1 MNGWIPKNHGG
12 LEPMIFHPQLA
23 SPFPPRGKTASFNK
37 ALVRGSWC
45 FKMHQIIGLDISW
58 GFAWGPFFSRI
69 KMSWNSWPMGA
80 RRKAHLVANNP
91 KNKDGNEKLC
101 KSGESVAVPFSHLI
115 SMKCMWG
122 KFFRPGNGHGCFL
135 TCNFL
140 TNQILYIT
148 DNIGYIIYT

>member
-1 MNGWIPKNHGG
+1 MFGKPYALEVMNGWIPKNHGG

-101 KSGESVAVPFSHLI
+101 KSWKYRGKCRCTLQPLNFNEMHVGKILQAREWPWVFSDL
-115 SMKCMWG
+115 
-122 KFFRPGNGHGCFL
+122 
-135 TCNFL
+135 
-140 TNQILYIT
+140 
-148 DNIGYIIYT
+148 